1 MRYKWAVNKSI
12 IKHNYKAII
21 VNRYIMVY
29 KLIANPFYD
38 VFFYAFF
45 QIFLKQLVMLD
56 QINKLLYSPLVFL
69 SFLLSFFFSC
79 SGSFLS

>member
-21 VNRYIMVY
+21 ANKHIMVY
-29 KLIANPFYD
+29 KLIINPFCD

-45 QIFLKQLVMLD
+45 QIFLKLLARLD
-56 QINKLLYSPLVFL
+56 
-69 SFLLSFFFSC
+69 
-79 SGSFLS
+79 